1 MKTKL
6 DKYFRISQRGST
18 IGTELIGGATTFAT
32 MAYILAYMTGAM
44 SAVPGIDLTGVLL
57 CTALITAISCIAMGL
72 VANAPIALAPVLV
85 IPNLVAG
92 MVASGEAT
100 YGQAFGTV
108 AISGIVFLLISVF
121 KLRDLFAR
129 SLPKNI
135 KIGIGGAVGLLIASI
150 GLNTSGLAAAGEDGS
165 FINFSDKSVQ
175 LGLIG
180 LAIALLLTYLKITVN
195 GRTYKIKGALL
206 ISIVLTTIIGIPMG
220 VTVLPENIFTR
231 GALASIGNVAFQ
243 VDILG
248 ALKLSFVP
256 FIIMLLINDFFGTLG
271 TGLAMA
277 GKAGLLDED
286 GNFPAFGKV
295 FLVDSSATIL
305 GSLFGITTVSC
316 FAESAAGVESGSR
329 TGLSNLS
336 TAFFFLLCMLFSPLF
351 LMIPGAATGSA
362 LIVVGISMLET
373 LRDVDFSG
381 SEFLPVAVMLLVTAY
396 KGDYVAGI
404 ALGMFTYT
412 VFYFLIT
419 ARNRGVG
426 YEKSASTGIGA
437 SAAVHRGQT
446 LAAPACRAVF
456 PGIQDSGLSGAG
468 AVRTG
473 RAGTQPSY
481 THQCDGGTAHRKARP
496 LPRHSCGHRRA
507 AHPRGKRAGLS
518 LLQ

>member
-180 LAIALLLTYLKITVN
+180 LAIALLLTYLKLTVN

-329 TGLSNLS
+329 TGL
-336 TAFFFLLCMLFSPLF
+336 CMLFSPLF

-404 ALGMFTYT
+404 ALGMFTYL
-412 VFYFLIT
+412 VVSVIRALVNRDAKYVPQWPAWVLGVLMVLYFI
-419 ARNRGVG
+419 
-426 YEKSASTGIGA
+426 
-437 SAAVHRGQT
+437 
-446 LAAPACRAVF
+446 F
-456 PGIQDSGLSGAG
+456 
-468 AVRTG
+468 
-473 RAGTQPSY
+473 
-481 THQCDGGTAHRKARP
+481 
-496 LPRHSCGHRRA
+496 
-507 AHPRGKRAGLS
+507 
-518 LLQ
+518 

>member
-1 MKTKL
+1 MIKSRTAIKRL
-6 DKYFRISQRGST
+6 SPAHTSAK
-18 IGTELIGGATTFAT
+18 GGGILQAFLKKCPWS
-32 MAYILAYMTGAM
+32 ILAAGA
-44 SAVPGIDLTGVLL
+44 AIQILTGVPSAWGVFQKAVCEAYELAEADAAMIFSFVICFFGIGCILGGLL
-57 CTALITAISCIAMGL
+57 QDKAGPRAAGLSGAVLLGGGFCMAGWLVPAGIPWAFYLAFSVPVGLGCAFLYPSVMSCAQKWYAEKKGL
-72 VANAPIALAPVLV
+72 
-85 IPNLVAG
+85 
-92 MVASGEAT
+92 AT
-100 YGQAFGTV
+100 GV
-108 AISGIVFLLISVF
+108 
-121 KLRDLFAR
+121 
-129 SLPKNI
+129 
-135 KIGIGGAVGLLIASI
+135 IGGAVGLLIASI

-336 TAFFFLLCMLFSPLF
+336 TAFLFLLCMLFSPLF

-404 ALGMFTYT
+404 ALGMFTYL
-412 VFYFLIT
+412 VVSVIRALVNRDAKYVPQWPAWVLGVLMVLYFI
-419 ARNRGVG
+419 
-426 YEKSASTGIGA
+426 
-437 SAAVHRGQT
+437 
-446 LAAPACRAVF
+446 F
-456 PGIQDSGLSGAG
+456 
-468 AVRTG
+468 
-473 RAGTQPSY
+473 
-481 THQCDGGTAHRKARP
+481 
-496 LPRHSCGHRRA
+496 
-507 AHPRGKRAGLS
+507 
-518 LLQ
+518 

>member
-1 MKTKL
+1 
-6 DKYFRISQRGST
+6 
-18 IGTELIGGATTFAT
+18 
-32 MAYILAYMTGAM
+32 
-44 SAVPGIDLTGVLL
+44 
-57 CTALITAISCIAMGL
+57 
-72 VANAPIALAPVLV
+72 
-85 IPNLVAG
+85 
-92 MVASGEAT
+92 
-100 YGQAFGTV
+100 
-108 AISGIVFLLISVF
+108 
-121 KLRDLFAR
+121 
-129 SLPKNI
+129 
-135 KIGIGGAVGLLIASI
+135 
-150 GLNTSGLAAAGEDGS
+150 
-165 FINFSDKSVQ
+165 
-175 LGLIG
+175 
-180 LAIALLLTYLKITVN
+180 
-195 GRTYKIKGALL
+195 
-206 ISIVLTTIIGIPMG
+206 MG

-231 GALASIGNVAFQ
+231 GAPASIGNVAFQ

-404 ALGMFTYT
+404 ALGMFTYL
-412 VFYFLIT
+412 VVSVIRALVNRDAKYVPQWPAWVLGVLMVLYFI
-419 ARNRGVG
+419 
-426 YEKSASTGIGA
+426 
-437 SAAVHRGQT
+437 
-446 LAAPACRAVF
+446 F
-456 PGIQDSGLSGAG
+456 
-468 AVRTG
+468 
-473 RAGTQPSY
+473 
-481 THQCDGGTAHRKARP
+481 
-496 LPRHSCGHRRA
+496 
-507 AHPRGKRAGLS
+507 
-518 LLQ
+518 

>member
-165 FINFSDKSVQ
+165 FIDFSDKSVQ

-180 LAIALLLTYLKITVN
+180 LVIALLLSILIGLTSAFMGGNADPLSNLVNTVTAPV
-195 GRTYKIKGALL
+195 RSYKIKGALL

-404 ALGMFTYT
+404 ALGMFTYL
-412 VFYFLIT
+412 VVSVIRALVNRDAKYVPQWPAWVLGVLMVLYFI
-419 ARNRGVG
+419 
-426 YEKSASTGIGA
+426 
-437 SAAVHRGQT
+437 
-446 LAAPACRAVF
+446 F
-456 PGIQDSGLSGAG
+456 
-468 AVRTG
+468 
-473 RAGTQPSY
+473 
-481 THQCDGGTAHRKARP
+481 
-496 LPRHSCGHRRA
+496 
-507 AHPRGKRAGLS
+507 
-518 LLQ
+518 

>member
-1 MKTKL
+1 MKSKL
-6 DKYFRISQRGST
+6 DNYFKISQRGST
-18 IGTELIGGATTFAT
+18 IATELIGGATTFAT

-57 CTALITAISCIAMGL
+57 CTAMITAAACIAMGL
-72 VANAPIALAPVLV
+72 YANAPIALAPVLV
-85 IPNLVAG
+85 IPNLVAA

-100 YGQAFGTV
+100 YGQVFGMV
-108 AISGIVFLLISVF
+108 AISGIIFVLISVF
-121 KLRDLFAR
+121 KLRELFAK

-165 FINFSDKSVQ
+165 FINLSDNSVV

-180 LAIALLLTYLKITVN
+180 LVIALLLTYLKININ
-195 GRTYKIKGALL
+195 GRAYRVKGALL
-206 ISIVLTTIIGIPMG
+206 ISIVVTTIIGIPMG
-220 VTVLPENIFTR
+220 VTVLPESIFTS
-231 GALASIGNVAFQ
+231 GALTSIGNVAFQ

-248 ALKLSFVP
+248 ALKLSFMP

-295 FLVDSSATIL
+295 FLVDSASTIV
-305 GSLFGITTVSC
+305 GSFFGITTVSC

-373 LRDVDFSG
+373 LRDVDFNG
-381 SEFLPVAVMLLVTAY
+381 AEFLPVAVMLLVTAY

-404 ALGMFTYT
+404 ALGMFTYLVVSVIRAILEKDAKRIPQWPAWVLGVLMVLYF
-412 VFYFLIT
+412 VF
-419 ARNRGVG
+419 
-426 YEKSASTGIGA
+426 
-437 SAAVHRGQT
+437 
-446 LAAPACRAVF
+446 
-456 PGIQDSGLSGAG
+456 
-468 AVRTG
+468 
-473 RAGTQPSY
+473 
-481 THQCDGGTAHRKARP
+481 
-496 LPRHSCGHRRA
+496 
-507 AHPRGKRAGLS
+507 
-518 LLQ
+518 

>member
-85 IPNLVAG
+85 IANLVAG

-305 GSLFGITTVSC
+305 GSLF
-316 FAESAAGVESGSR
+316 
-329 TGLSNLS
+329 
-336 TAFFFLLCMLFSPLF
+336 
-351 LMIPGAATGSA
+351 
-362 LIVVGISMLET
+362 
-373 LRDVDFSG
+373 
-381 SEFLPVAVMLLVTAY
+381 AV
-396 KGDYVAGI
+396 
-404 ALGMFTYT
+404 
-412 VFYFLIT
+412 
-419 ARNRGVG
+419 
-426 YEKSASTGIGA
+426 
-437 SAAVHRGQT
+437 
-446 LAAPACRAVF
+446 
-456 PGIQDSGLSGAG
+456 
-468 AVRTG
+468 
-473 RAGTQPSY
+473 SY
-481 THQCDGGTAHRKARP
+481 THLT
-496 LPRHSCGHRRA
+496 LPTIA
-507 AHPRGKRAGLS
+507 
-518 LLQ
+518 

>member
-44 SAVPGIDLTGVLL
+44 SAVPGIELTGVLL

-135 KIGIGGAVGLLIASI
+135 KTSI

-404 ALGMFTYT
+404 ALGMFTYL
-412 VFYFLIT
+412 VVSVIRALVNRDAKYVPQWPAWVLGVLMVLYFI
-419 ARNRGVG
+419 
-426 YEKSASTGIGA
+426 
-437 SAAVHRGQT
+437 
-446 LAAPACRAVF
+446 F
-456 PGIQDSGLSGAG
+456 
-468 AVRTG
+468 
-473 RAGTQPSY
+473 
-481 THQCDGGTAHRKARP
+481 
-496 LPRHSCGHRRA
+496 
-507 AHPRGKRAGLS
+507 
-518 LLQ
+518 